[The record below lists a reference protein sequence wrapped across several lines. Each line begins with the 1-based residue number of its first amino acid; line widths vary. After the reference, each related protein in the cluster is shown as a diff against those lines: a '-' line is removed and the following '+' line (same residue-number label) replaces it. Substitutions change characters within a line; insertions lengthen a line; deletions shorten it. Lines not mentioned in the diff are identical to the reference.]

1 MKILIGKSEEKHA
14 SLLALI
20 AFTCIDNRKL
30 KKECDAFLAGIK
42 KLERESNNG

>member
-20 AFTCIDNRKL
+20 AFTCIDNSKL
-30 KKECDAFLAGIK
+30 IKECDAFLAGIK
-42 KLERESNNG
+42 KLKTEN